1 MFLFINLTHISSLGS
16 VVVAVCPRS
25 SGLRLVRSSL
35 ITDNFVV
42 VLYQK
47 YAAGKKYAAKRE
59 LDFNNQIMCYN
70 SKLLY
75 RVDIHPFLGH

>member
-35 ITDNFVV
+35 ITYNFVV

-59 LDFNNQIMCYN
+59 LVFKNQIMCYN